1 MAAPDGG
8 FKDPILRPGGPPV
21 NIVLLGPPAGGK
33 GTQAGYLAERY
44 GMIHIPMGD
53 LLRARAKFLPQ
64 LAEYISQGELVP
76 DDVVVSVLKERLADR
91 DCFSRGVLLDGF
103 PRTRAQAEALRNAG
117 VDISAVIHLKV
128 ADEVVVDRISGR
140 RIDPLSG
147 KIYHVK
153 DSPPPPEIQDRVIQ
167 REDDTPETI
176 RRRLVTYH
184 QERDAIL
191 DFCGDRVR
199 TIHVGDG
206 SPAALPADVRSM
218 LVFDEV
224 RKAVEGDTYWG
235 SVIRSELI
243 AKAFECGTSSTTL
256 VSAARFFQHSRYRLI
271 QNGCLADAAACGRVL
286 LRSQVL
292 QLQGNLKPLVEYE
305 LRSWLQ
311 QVESSS
317 VMVGHSISQKL
328 DGDIVDVARG
338 FATLVSVDAHG
349 CSMEVPNC
357 QQLKELA
364 MPLPRLPASNALA
377 TEQLPLQPSGP
388 SGPKVIA
395 ERIGTVPSNC
405 WHHHSYVAAVD
416 LDMDGRLHEAAC
428 LAHMDRW
435 RFWAAKSNGYPPELK
450 DPILHARASQAF
462 VSYLGFVGAG
472 DNIHVRSWIPEEA
485 SKDGT
490 LLVAFEVQG
499 GREDRPKALLLRGCM
514 VLSLM
519 SQDAPLVSKL

>member
-1 MAAPDGG
+1 MAAHSS

-44 GMIHIPMGD
+44 GMIHISMGD

-64 LAEYISQGELVP
+64 LADHISQGELVP
-76 DDVVVSVLKERLADR
+76 DDVVVSVLKERLADS

-128 ADEVVVDRISGR
+128 ADEVVIDRISGR

-153 DSPPPPEIQDRVIQ
+153 DSPPPADIQDRVIQ
-167 REDDTPETI
+167 RDDDTPETI

-199 TIHVGDG
+199 TIHVADG
-206 SPAALPADVRSM
+206 SPDALPADVRSM

-271 QNGCLADAAACGRVL
+271 QNGCLADAAACCGRVL

-292 QLQGNLKPLVEYE
+292 QLAGNLKPLVEYE
-305 LRSWLQ
+305 LRTWLQ

-317 VMVGHSISQKL
+317 VMVGHTISQKL
-328 DGDIVDVARG
+328 DGDVVDVARG
-338 FATLVSVDAHG
+338 WATLVFVDVHG
-349 CSMEVPNC
+349 SSMEVPNC

-364 MPLPRLPASNALA
+364 MPATAASTALPTA
-377 TEQLPLQPSGP
+377 QLQPLQPS
-388 SGPKVIA
+388 SPKVIA
-395 ERIGTVPSNC
+395 ERLGPVPSFC

-450 DPILHARASQAF
+450 DRILHARASQAF

-472 DNIHVRSWIPEEA
+472 DNIHVRSWIPEEV

-490 LLVAFEVQG
+490 LVVAFEVQG
-499 GREDRPKALLLRGCM
+499 GREDGPKALLLRGCM